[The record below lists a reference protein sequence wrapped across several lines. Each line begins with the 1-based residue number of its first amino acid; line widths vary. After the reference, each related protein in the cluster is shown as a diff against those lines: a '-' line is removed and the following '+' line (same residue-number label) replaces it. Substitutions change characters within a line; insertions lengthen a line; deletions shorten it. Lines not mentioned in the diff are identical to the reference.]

1 MKNFLKS
8 LSFLA
13 ISGLLL
19 FTISC
24 GDDDGGDGAV
34 VDDTNPT
41 ITINAPADGAIV
53 AAASQVATSISI
65 SDDIEIASVT
75 ITVGNGTVT
84 VFSLDETEVGS
95 DSYSYNQNLSIPA
108 DVVLGDHNLTV
119 TVTDLSGN
127 SATSSVGFTAL
138 PVYTDGQTTLMVDQV
153 TDQVSDYSGDNLIHM
168 VGAHQE
174 WNPESGSHPLSSYVD
189 SESTQT
195 FYIQV
200 PNTGVEGFKFV
211 RGTGGWDFGEKGS
224 VGEEIDNRTIADGT
238 QYTTADPI
246 ASWKDYNPDV
256 QDNST
261 VDVFSGSGVTS
272 IDVKGTVVLA
282 KTTQAAVST
291 ATYTVLDGDE
301 MEVASGSVTVGGDG
315 SYSESVSIDGYD
327 LGTYEIQVLVTDA
340 DGNQGRGDATLSILE
355 FPCDDSGLDAVA
367 GTMTRVLINVNTN
380 LGSRDMYVTGKI
392 NGSDVWGTISND
404 YKMTKISDGCY
415 YIDLTLAAD
424 DQLQFFYEEATHG
437 ADWWKGAATRVAG
450 DGGTAAVNISE
461 ASSGNDVKA
470 VFGFWR
476 QDPPQ

>member
-34 VDDTNPT
+34 VDDTLPT

-65 SDDIEIASVT
+65 SDDIEIASVS
-75 ITVGNGTVT
+75 ISVGNGTVT

-108 DVVLGDHNLTV
+108 DVVLGGHTLSV

-127 SATSSVGFTAL
+127 SSSSSVDFTAL

-153 TDQVSDYSGDNLIHM
+153 SDQVSDYTGDNLIHM

-224 VGEEIDNRTIADGT
+224 FGEEIDNRSIAADT
-238 QYTTADPI
+238 EYTTADPI
-246 ASWKDYNPDV
+246 STWKDYNPDV

-261 VDVFSGSGVTS
+261 VDVFSGSGVTT
-272 IDVKGTVVLA
+272 IEIKGTVVLA
-282 KTTQAAVST
+282 ATTQAAVSS
-291 ATYTVLDGDE
+291 ASYSVLDGDE
-301 MEVASGSVTVGGDG
+301 MEVASGSVTVAGDG
-315 SYSESVSIDGYD
+315 TYSETLSIDGYD
-327 LGTYEIQVLVTDA
+327 LGTYEIQVLVVDA
-340 DGNQGRGDATLSILE
+340 DGNQGRGDATLSLLE
-355 FPCDDSGLDAVA
+355 FPCDDSSLDAVA

-380 LGSRDMYVTGKI
+380 VGNRDIYVTGNV
-392 NGSDVWGTISND
+392 NGNGIWGTVD
-404 YKMTKISDGCY
+404 DAYKLTKLSDGCY
-415 YIDLTLAAD
+415 YIDITLAAGD
-424 DQLQFFYEEATHG
+424 ELQFFYEEATHG
-437 ADWWKGAATRVAG
+437 ADWWRGAATRVAG
-450 DGGTAAVNISE
+450 DGGTAAVNITE